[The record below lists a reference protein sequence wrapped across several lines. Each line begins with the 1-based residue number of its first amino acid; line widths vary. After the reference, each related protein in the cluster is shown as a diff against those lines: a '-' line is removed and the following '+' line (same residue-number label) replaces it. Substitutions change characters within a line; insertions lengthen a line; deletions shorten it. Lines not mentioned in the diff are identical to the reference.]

1 MMKELHN
8 VLSQTFCTLLSIE
21 TAALRRL
28 PVAIPSNIVRSVGRA
43 RLSLN
48 TYQNKIPTNAWR
60 ERGRKASRRR
70 VAHNTEGTRTRNR
83 TIEERTQIQQV
94 DMNARARIE
103 IEAKLLLS
111 FLTTLK
117 PELEWAHTAPKSR
130 PNKTLSLERKPSR
143 ANKKED

>member
-1 MMKELHN
+1 MSCRKHFARCSASNGCVE
-8 VLSQTFCTLLSIE
+8 TLASLDTKQHCSFGR
-21 TAALRRL
+21 TRSLR
-28 PVAIPSNIVRSVGRA
+28 PEHVSKQV
-43 RLSLN
+43 
-48 TYQNKIPTNAWR
+48 PTNAWR

-130 PNKTLSLERKPSR
+130 PNKKVSLEPKPSR
-143 ANKKED
+143 ANKKEN